1 MTETIYKT
9 IFYRIT
15 MNTYN
20 NKKLYLKASIGNSC
34 EWTFNKEEAI
44 WFETD
49 KEAKEFCDTYFKN
62 FNKYEIEGFTEII

>member
-49 KEAKEFCDTYFKN
+49 KEAKEFCDIYFKN

>member
-44 WFETD
+44 WFETI
-49 KEAKEFCDTYFKN
+49 KEAEEFCNNYFKN
-62 FNKYEIEGFTEII
+62 FNKYEIEGFREII